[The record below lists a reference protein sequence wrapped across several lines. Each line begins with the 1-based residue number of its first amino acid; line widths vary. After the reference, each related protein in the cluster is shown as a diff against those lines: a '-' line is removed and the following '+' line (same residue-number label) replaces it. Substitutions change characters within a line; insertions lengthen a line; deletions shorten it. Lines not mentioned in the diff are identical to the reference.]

1 MTAILIIVI
10 SGIFLNM
17 SLVIEELHKEFER
30 KRRNY
35 ETFYE
40 ESYKSL
46 RVIAILELAVG
57 IYFYTKEPLDYLF
70 PIDTLTFKL
79 VYHIMICLFAMII
92 GAWIFQKFY
101 DKIK

>member
-17 SLVIEELHKEFER
+17 SLVIEELYRDFKR
-30 KRRNY
+30 RRRNY
-35 ETFYE
+35 ETYYE
-40 ESYKSL
+40 EAYKSL
-46 RVIAILELAVG
+46 RVIAFAELSVG
-57 IYFYTKEPLDYLF
+57 IYFYVKEPLDYLF

-79 VYHIMICLFAMII
+79 VYHIMVCLFALII